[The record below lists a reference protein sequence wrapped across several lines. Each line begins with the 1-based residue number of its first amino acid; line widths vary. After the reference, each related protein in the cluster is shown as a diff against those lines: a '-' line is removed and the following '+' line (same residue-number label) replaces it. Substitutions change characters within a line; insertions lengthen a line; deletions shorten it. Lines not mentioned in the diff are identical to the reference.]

1 MKTGAFADLSTEFL
15 FAKLHGMWA
24 KALAG
29 PPLQA
34 LIEGRADSALFR
46 ILAERGIE
54 PRDRPRV
61 QKGLLTHLIH
71 VLGGVMQLTG
81 ADVAAFYRRLIER
94 FHIENLKTILH
105 YRYFPERDVDIH
117 VLLIESPFLP
127 LLDAEALLDAPSIH
141 RFFQLL
147 PDMELR
153 SRLLP
158 ILVELDDSRDL
169 FVAEAHLDQLYFRG
183 LTEGLPELPAQV
195 REAAEELVKMEVD
208 VCNVIILL
216 RNAALY
222 SLPADRIVDL
232 LLPGGALLTVS
243 SARQL
248 AEAGSPES
256 IRQHLPVRYQRPLAG
271 LDPGSLHL
279 WENGLWRLLYRRA
292 YRRFRDFNEAGASL
306 AAFPY
311 LKRFET
317 LNIGRV
323 YEGFHF
329 ELQTEDILA
338 MMIGL

>member
-1 MKTGAFADLSTEFL
+1 MKTGAFADLSHEFL

-29 PPLQA
+29 APLQA

-46 ILAERGIE
+46 LLAERGIE

-61 QKGLLTHLIH
+61 QKGLLTHLIG
-71 VLGGVMQLTG
+71 VLGGVMRLTG
-81 ADVAAFYRRLIER
+81 ADAAAFYRRLIER

-105 YRYFPERDVDIH
+105 YRYFPERDVDIQ

-127 LLDAEALLDAPSIH
+127 HLEAEALLDASSIH
-141 RFFQLL
+141 RFFQML
-147 PDMELR
+147 PELDQR
-153 SRLLP
+153 SQLLP
-158 ILVELDDSRDL
+158 ILVELDDSHDL

-183 LTEGLPELPAQV
+183 LLGALPELSPQV
-195 REAAEELVKMEVD
+195 REAAEELVKTEAD
-208 VCNVIILL
+208 VNNVIILL

-222 SLPADRIVDL
+222 NLPGDRIVEL
-232 LLPGGALLTVS
+232 LLPGGALLTAS
-243 SARQL
+243 AARQL
-248 AEAGSPES
+248 AEAGNPES
-256 IRQHLPVRYQRPLAG
+256 IRQHLPMLYKRQLEG
-271 LDPGSLHL
+271 LDPDGLHL
-279 WENGLWRLLYRRA
+279 WENGLWRLLYRQA
-292 YRRFRDFNEAGASL
+292 YRRFRDFDQPGASV

-317 LNIGRV
+317 LNIGRI

-329 ELQTEDILA
+329 ELETEDILA